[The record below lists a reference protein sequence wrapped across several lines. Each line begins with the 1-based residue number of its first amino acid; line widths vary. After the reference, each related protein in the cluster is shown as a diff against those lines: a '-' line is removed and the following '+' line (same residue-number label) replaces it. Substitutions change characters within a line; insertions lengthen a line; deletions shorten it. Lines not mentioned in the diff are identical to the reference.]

1 MALFCPFLAAGDRIR
16 PILWSPE
23 IKRPKT
29 EPSLSSKN
37 NNDLTLPALVG
48 EPEKFRVR
56 DERGIHLHY
65 LFMICGPVQNTAVER
80 RACARGSILSP
91 TRQFSCK
98 ISKKTSQTTAVSQN
112 NLEIVEMFIESC
124 KREQKKRYRELKN
137 F

>member
-1 MALFCPFLAAGDRIR
+1 MALFRPFLAAGDRIR

-65 LFMICGPVQNTAVER
+65 LFMICGPVQTQRSNVGH
-80 RACARGSILSP
+80 ARGD
-91 TRQFSCK
+91 QFSRPRANFPRK

-112 NLEIVEMFIESC
+112 NLEVVEMFIESC
-124 KREQKKRYRELKN
+124 KREQNKRYGELKN